1 MKHGKFMTILC
12 LLWLNGWLH
21 GFCMFSWSLVRPVA
35 TPTVPVQI
43 SAPLS
48 RQSSVSAPIWS
59 GSHHQT
65 ARSTSQCRWCRDK
78 MFQEFN
84 SAQTSA
90 SLKVPPY
97 RWSKTWFPVDFPS
110 VKQWSNGQTLG
121 PLEELVQHFKYFNS
135 IHRLSRHR
143 APYISS
149 VHIAWPAGDPLEH
162 FLICC
167 SKKPSGIWPL

>member
-1 MKHGKFMTILC
+1 MSVMTQWLTPWFLHVFVISCPTRGNTYSPCPDLSTFEPPVFRERANLKRVTSPNCEKYLAVSMMSWQDVPGIQFRTDLC
-12 LLWLNGWLH
+12 
-21 GFCMFSWSLVRPVA
+21 
-35 TPTVPVQI
+35 
-43 SAPLS
+43 
-48 RQSSVSAPIWS
+48 
-59 GSHHQT
+59 
-65 ARSTSQCRWCRDK
+65 K
-78 MFQEFN
+78 
-84 SAQTSA
+84 

-110 VKQWSNGQTLG
+110 IVHWSNGQTLG
-121 PLEELVQHFKYFNS
+121 HLEELVQHFNS